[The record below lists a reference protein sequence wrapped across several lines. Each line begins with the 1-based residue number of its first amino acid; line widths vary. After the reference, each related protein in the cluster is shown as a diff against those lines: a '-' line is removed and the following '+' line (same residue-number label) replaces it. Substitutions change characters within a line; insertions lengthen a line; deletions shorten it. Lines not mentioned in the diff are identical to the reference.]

1 MKLFHI
7 TRQGNLHFQL
17 KDGRL
22 AAIYPKSGYVRVS
35 HSLKE
40 FTQTI
45 YAERARLR
53 YDNAVRLKNP
63 GNIRMWPI
71 NKRIKTKT
79 MTPVHQ
85 DLYYKIRW
93 SDDKSFEMFK
103 YPNKVFFEMESSVCE
118 RYPNDIEKLYEL
130 LAKFELNNCTMTAGK
145 NWEY

>member
-7 TRQGNLHFQL
+7 TKQGNLHFQL

-22 AAIYPKSGYVRVS
+22 AAIYPKTGYVRVS

-40 FTQTI
+40 FTQTV

-71 NKRIKTKT
+71 NKRVKTKT
-79 MTPVHQ
+79 IQPVYTE
-85 DLYYKIRW
+85 LFYK
-93 SDDKSFEMFK
+93 SDWGKNVNFFK

-118 RYPNDIEKLYEL
+118 RYPNDIEKLYSL
-130 LAKFELNNCTMTAGK
+130 LAKFELNNCTMTADK
-145 NWEY
+145 NWQY

>member
-40 FTQTI
+40 FAQTG

-79 MTPVHQ
+79 MIPVNIELFYRTKWK
-85 DLYYKIRW
+85 DNY
-93 SDDKSFEMFK
+93 FK
-103 YPNKVFFEMESSVCE
+103 YPNKVFYEMESSVCE

-130 LAKFELNNCTMTAGK
+130 LAKFELNNCTMTADK
-145 NWEY
+145 NWQY

>member
-22 AAIYPKSGYVRVS
+22 AAIYPKTGYVRVS

-53 YDNAVRLKNP
+53 NDNAVRLKNP

-71 NKRIKTKT
+71 NKRIKEKK
-79 MTPVHQ
+79 MHPVRTE
-85 DLYYKIRW
+85 LFYKSSWANRGER
-93 SDDKSFEMFK
+93 FFK
-103 YPNKVFFEMESSVCE
+103 YPQPVF
-118 RYPNDIEKLYEL
+118 YEYETS
-130 LAKFELNNCTMTAGK
+130 K
-145 NWEY
+145 

>member
-7 TRQGNLHFQL
+7 TKQGNLHFQL

-22 AAIYPKSGYVRVS
+22 AAIYPETGYVRVS
-35 HSLKE
+35 HSLSN
-40 FTQTI
+40 FTNPA
-45 YAERARLR
+45 YAERARVR

-79 MTPVHQ
+79 LQPVHT

-93 SDDKSFEMFK
+93 SDNKSFEMFK

-130 LAKFELNNCTMTAGK
+130 LAKFELNNCTMTADK
-145 NWEY
+145 NWQY

>member
-7 TRQGNLHFQL
+7 TKQGNLHFQL

-79 MTPVHQ
+79 MRPVYT
-85 DLYYKIRW
+85 DLYYKIGW
-93 SDDKSFEMFK
+93 SDNKSFEMFK

-118 RYPNDIEKLYEL
+118 RYPNDLEKLHTL
-130 LAKFELNNCTMTAGK
+130 LANFENKNCK
-145 NWEY
+145 

>member
-7 TRQGNLHFQL
+7 TKQGNLHFQL

-22 AAIYPKSGYVRVS
+22 AAIYPKTGYARVS
-35 HSLKE
+35 HSLSN
-40 FTQTI
+40 FTHPGF
-45 YAERARLR
+45 AERARVR

-71 NKRIKTKT
+71 NKRVKTKT
-79 MTPVHQ
+79 MMPVHR
-85 DLYYKIRW
+85 DLYYKIGW
-93 SDDKSFEMFK
+93 SDNKSFEMFK

-130 LAKFELNNCTMTAGK
+130 LAKFELNNCTMTADK
-145 NWEY
+145 NWQY